1 MFHVNRVIRKVSKK
15 KRFFFKSR
23 ENDLEF
29 TLNCG
34 SLEITK
40 LIKRNDDF
48 SLEKK

>member
-1 MFHVNRVIRKVSKK
+1 MFHVKRVIRKVSKK

-34 SLEITK
+34 SLEIK